1 MNATGVTL
9 LLLHI
14 SHPAFFNGLPSMI
27 PCQDFVDWLAALG
40 VDFCAGVPDSLLKP
54 ICFYL
59 ADHAGDKH
67 VVAANEGG
75 AVALACGY
83 HLATGK
89 VPLVYLQNSGQGNT
103 INPLLSLADRDVYS
117 IPLLLLIGWRGEPG
131 TKDEP
136 QHVKQ
141 GKVTVSLLE
150 AIDIPH
156 RILVPEAEAARRC
169 VDELLAIATA
179 ESRPV
184 ALMVRKDTFEP
195 YKPTGQTSRD
205 FEMTREQAIE
215 AVVAVLGETDAI
227 VSTTGKISRELYEY
241 RDRASQGHEREFL
254 TVGSMGHASQ
264 IAMGIA
270 LARPDRQVF
279 CLDGDGAMLMHMGG
293 AAIVGAAAVANFKHV
308 IFNNGVHDSV
318 GGMAT
323 VGLRVSFT
331 DIVKAC
337 GYTEAWRVERRED
350 VAEKVA
356 QLRAVRGPAM
366 LEIMVQKGAR
376 ADLGRPKTSPI
387 ENKTAFCEF
396 LRRS

>member
-1 MNATGVTL
+1 
-9 LLLHI
+9 
-14 SHPAFFNGLPSMI
+14 MI
-27 PCQDFVDWLAALG
+27 RCQDFVGWLTELG
-40 VDFCAGVPDSLLKP
+40 VDFYTGVPDSLLSP

-59 ADHAGDKH
+59 DDLGGSKH

-75 AVALACGY
+75 AIALACGY

-141 GKVTVSLLE
+141 GKVTLDLLRTMQIPYRILEPEPEPALRSLTELLE
-150 AIDIPH
+150 
-156 RILVPEAEAARRC
+156 
-169 VDELLAIATA
+169 IAGT
-179 ESRPV
+179 ENRPV
-184 ALMVRKDTFEP
+184 ALMVRKESFES
-195 YKPTGQTSRD
+195 YKSASQSLNK

-215 AVVAVLGETDAI
+215 RVVESLQASDAI
-227 VSTTGKISRELYEY
+227 ISTTGKMSRELYEY
-241 RDRASQGHEREFL
+241 RDRVGQSHEREFL

-270 LARPDRQVF
+270 LAKPDRQVF

-293 AAIVGAAAVANFKHV
+293 TAIVGTADLPNFKHV
-308 IFNNGVHDSV
+308 ILNNGVHDSV

-323 VGLRVSFT
+323 AGLRISFT
-331 DIVKAC
+331 RIAKAC
-337 GYTEAWRVERRED
+337 GYTDAWRIERLDELD
-350 VAEKVA
+350 EKIAE
-356 QLRAVRGPAM
+356 LRTVRGPAL
-366 LEIMVQKGAR
+366 LEIMVKKGAR
-376 ADLGRPKTSPI
+376 ADLGRPKTSPV
-387 ENKTAFCEF
+387 ENKAAFMAF
-396 LRRS
+396 LSE

>member
-1 MNATGVTL
+1 
-9 LLLHI
+9 
-14 SHPAFFNGLPSMI
+14 MI
-27 PCQDFVDWLAALG
+27 RCQDFLDWLAALG
-40 VDFCAGVPDSLLKP
+40 VDFYAGVPDSLLKP
-54 ICFYL
+54 VCFYL
-59 ADHAGDKH
+59 ADHAADKH

-89 VPLVYLQNSGQGNT
+89 VPLVYMQNSGQGNA
-103 INPLLSLADRDVYS
+103 INPLLSLADPEVYS

-150 AIDIPH
+150 AMDIPY
-156 RILVPEAEAARRC
+156 RVLEPEPGAARRS
-169 VDELLAIATA
+169 VDELVAIAAA
-179 ESRPV
+179 ENRPV
-184 ALMVRKDTFEP
+184 ALLVRDGAFEP
-195 YKPTGQTSRD
+195 YKPKEQTSGQ
-205 FEMTREQAIE
+205 FEMTRERAIE
-215 AVVAVLGETDAI
+215 SVVAALGETDAI

-241 RDRASQGHEREFL
+241 RARAGHGHQREFL

-270 LARPDRQVF
+270 LAKPDRQVF

-293 AAIVGAAAVANFKHV
+293 AAIVGAAGVENFKHIV
-308 IFNNGVHDSV
+308 LNNGVHDSV

-323 VGLRVSFT
+323 AGLRVSFT
-331 DIVKAC
+331 EIGKAC
-337 GYTEAWRVERRED
+337 GYYEAWRVERYVG

-356 QLRAVRGPAM
+356 KLRAVTGPAM

-387 ENKTAFCEF
+387 ENKTAFKEF
-396 LRRS
+396 LSR

>member
-1 MNATGVTL
+1 
-9 LLLHI
+9 
-14 SHPAFFNGLPSMI
+14 MI
-27 PCQDFVDWLAALG
+27 RCQDFVGWLAELG
-40 VDFCAGVPDSLLKP
+40 VDFYTGVPDSLLSP

-59 ADHAGDKH
+59 DDLGGSKH

-75 AVALACGY
+75 AIALACGY

-141 GKVTVSLLE
+141 GKVTLDLLRTMQIPYRILEPEPESALRSLTELLE
-150 AIDIPH
+150 
-156 RILVPEAEAARRC
+156 
-169 VDELLAIATA
+169 IAGI
-179 ESRPV
+179 ENRPV
-184 ALMVRKDTFEP
+184 ALMVRKESFES
-195 YKPTGQTSRD
+195 YKSASESLNK

-215 AVVAVLGETDAI
+215 RVVESLQASDAI
-227 VSTTGKISRELYEY
+227 ISTTGKMSRELYEY
-241 RDRASQGHEREFL
+241 RDRVGQSHQREFL

-270 LARPDRQVF
+270 LAKPDRQVF

-293 AAIVGAAAVANFKHV
+293 TAIVGTADLPNFKHV
-308 IFNNGVHDSV
+308 ILNNGVHDSV

-323 VGLRVSFT
+323 AGLRISFT
-331 DIVKAC
+331 RIAKAC
-337 GYTEAWRVERRED
+337 GYTDAWRIERLDELD
-350 VAEKVA
+350 EKIAE
-356 QLRAVRGPAM
+356 LRAVRGPAL
-366 LEIMVQKGAR
+366 LEIMVKKGAR
-376 ADLGRPKTSPI
+376 ADLGRPRTSPI
-387 ENKTAFCEF
+387 ENKTAFMAF
-396 LRRS
+396 LSG

>member
-1 MNATGVTL
+1 
-9 LLLHI
+9 
-14 SHPAFFNGLPSMI
+14 MI
-27 PCQDFVDWLAALG
+27 RCEDFVDWLVTLG
-40 VDFCAGVPDSLLKP
+40 VDFYAGVPDSLLKP
-54 ICFYL
+54 VCFYL

-150 AIDIPH
+150 AMDIPH
-156 RILVPEAEAARRC
+156 RVLSPEPEAARRC
-169 VDELLAIATA
+169 VSELLTIAAA

-184 ALMVRKDTFEP
+184 ALLVRTDTFES
-195 YKPTGQTSRD
+195 YKSTGQPASN

-215 AVVAVLGETDAI
+215 AVVADLGENDAI
-227 VSTTGKISRELYEY
+227 VSTTGKLSRELYEC
-241 RDRASQGHEREFL
+241 RDRAGQSHEREFL

-270 LARPDRQVF
+270 LAQPDRQVF

-293 AAIVGAAAVANFKHV
+293 AAIVGAAGVANFKHV

-318 GGMAT
+318 GGMVTA
-323 VGLRVSFT
+323 GLQVSFT
-331 DIVKAC
+331 EIVKAC
-337 GYTEAWRVERRED
+337 GYTEAWRVDRHED
-350 VAEKVA
+350 LSAKVA
-356 QLRAVRGPAM
+356 QLRSAKGPAM

-376 ADLGRPKTSPI
+376 TDLGRPKTSPI
-387 ENKTAFCEF
+387 ENKTAFTGF
-396 LRRS
+396 LSR

>member
-1 MNATGVTL
+1 
-9 LLLHI
+9 
-14 SHPAFFNGLPSMI
+14 MI
-27 PCQDFVDWLAALG
+27 RCQDFVDWLAALG
-40 VDFCAGVPDSLLKP
+40 VDFYAGVPDSLLKP
-54 ICFYL
+54 VCFYL

-136 QHVKQ
+136 QHLKQ

-150 AIDIPH
+150 AMDIPC
-156 RILVPEAEAARRC
+156 RVLAPEPEAARLC
-169 VDELLAIATA
+169 VEELLALAAA

-195 YKPTGQTSRD
+195 YKPTGKPAGD
-205 FEMTREQAIE
+205 FQMTREQAIE
-215 AVVAVLGETDAI
+215 AVVAALGKTDAI

-241 RDRASQGHEREFL
+241 RDRAGEGHEQEFL

-264 IAMGIA
+264 IAIGIA
-270 LARPDRQVF
+270 LAKPDRQVF

-293 AAIVGAAAVANFKHV
+293 AAIVGAAGVANFKHV
-308 IFNNGVHDSV
+308 ILNNGVHDSV

-323 VGLRVSFT
+323 AGLRVSFSE
-331 DIVKAC
+331 IVKAC
-337 GYTEAWRVERRED
+337 GYTEAWRVERRD
-350 VAEKVA
+350 DLAEKVA
-356 QLRAVRGPAM
+356 RLRATRGPAM

-387 ENKTAFCEF
+387 ENKTAFTEF
-396 LRRS
+396 LSQ

>member
-1 MNATGVTL
+1 
-9 LLLHI
+9 
-14 SHPAFFNGLPSMI
+14 MI
-27 PCQDFVDWLAALG
+27 RCQDFVDWLVALG
-40 VDFCAGVPDSLLKP
+40 VDFYAGVPDSLLKSV
-54 ICFYL
+54 CFCM
-59 ADHAGDKH
+59 ADCAGDKH
-67 VVAANEGG
+67 VVAANEGA

-103 INPLLSLADRDVYS
+103 INPLLSLAHRDVYS

-150 AIDIPH
+150 TMDIPH
-156 RILVPEAEAARRC
+156 RVLAPEPEAARPC
-169 VDELLAIATA
+169 VDELLAIAAA

-184 ALMVRKDTFEP
+184 ALMVRNDTFEP
-195 YKPTGQTSRD
+195 YKPSDQPAGD
-205 FEMTREQAIE
+205 FQMTREQAIE
-215 AVVAVLGETDAI
+215 GIVSVLGETDAI

-241 RDRASQGHEREFL
+241 RDRTGQGHQREFL

-270 LARPDRQVF
+270 LAKPDRQVF
-279 CLDGDGAMLMHMGG
+279 CLDGDGAMLMHMGA
-293 AAIVGAAAVANFKHV
+293 AAIVGAAGVTNFKHV
-308 IFNNGVHDSV
+308 ILNNGVHDSV

-323 VGLRVSFT
+323 AGLRVSFT
-331 DIVKAC
+331 KIVKAC

-350 VAEKVA
+350 LAGKVK
-356 QLRAVRGPAM
+356 QLRSARGPAL
-366 LEIMVQKGAR
+366 LEVMVQKGAR
-376 ADLGRPKTSPI
+376 PDLGRPKTSPI
-387 ENKTAFCEF
+387 ENKTAFTEF
-396 LRRS
+396 LSH

>member
-1 MNATGVTL
+1 
-9 LLLHI
+9 
-14 SHPAFFNGLPSMI
+14 MI
-27 PCQDFVDWLAALG
+27 RCQDFVDWLVALG
-40 VDFCAGVPDSLLKP
+40 VDFYAGVPDSLLKSV
-54 ICFYL
+54 CFCM
-59 ADHAGDKH
+59 ADCAGDKH
-67 VVAANEGG
+67 VVAANEGA

-103 INPLLSLADRDVYS
+103 INPLLSLAHRDVYS

-150 AIDIPH
+150 TMDIPH
-156 RILVPEAEAARRC
+156 RVLAPEPEAARPC
-169 VDELLAIATA
+169 VDELLAIAAA

-184 ALMVRKDTFEP
+184 ALMVRNDTFEP
-195 YKPTGQTSRD
+195 YKPSDQPAGD
-205 FEMTREQAIE
+205 FQMTREQAIE
-215 AVVAVLGETDAI
+215 GIVSVLGETDAI

-241 RDRASQGHEREFL
+241 RDRTGQGHQREFL

-270 LARPDRQVF
+270 LAKPDRQVF
-279 CLDGDGAMLMHMGG
+279 CLDGDGAMLMHMGA
-293 AAIVGAAAVANFKHV
+293 AAIVGAAGVTNFKHV
-308 IFNNGVHDSV
+308 ILNNGVHDSV

-323 VGLRVSFT
+323 AGLQVSFT
-331 DIVKAC
+331 KIVKAC

-350 VAEKVA
+350 LTEKVE
-356 QLRAVRGPAM
+356 QLRSVQGPAL
-366 LEIMVQKGAR
+366 LEVMVQKGAR
-376 ADLGRPKTSPI
+376 PDLGRPKTSPI
-387 ENKTAFCEF
+387 ENKTAFTEF
-396 LRRS
+396 LSH

>member
-1 MNATGVTL
+1 
-9 LLLHI
+9 
-14 SHPAFFNGLPSMI
+14 MI
-27 PCQDFVDWLAALG
+27 RCQEFVDGLTALG
-40 VDFCAGVPDSLLKP
+40 VDFYAGVPDSLLKP
-54 ICFYL
+54 VCFYL
-59 ADHAGDKH
+59 ADHAGDRH

-103 INPLLSLADRDVYS
+103 INPLLSLADPEVYS

-150 AIDIPH
+150 AMEIPH
-156 RILVPEAEAARRC
+156 RVLPPEPEAARRC
-169 VDELLAIATA
+169 VDDLVAIAAA

-184 ALMVRKDTFEP
+184 ALLVRKDTFEP
-195 YKPTGQTSRD
+195 YKPTGQTTAD
-205 FEMTREQAIE
+205 CEMTREQAIE
-215 AVVAVLGETDAI
+215 AVVAALGETDAI
-227 VSTTGKISRELYEY
+227 VSTTGHISRELYES
-241 RDRASQGHEREFL
+241 RDRAGQGHQREFL

-270 LARPDRQVF
+270 LAKPDRQVF

-293 AAIVGAAAVANFKHV
+293 AAIVGAAGVTNFKHV
-308 IFNNGVHDSV
+308 ILNNGVHDSV

-323 VGLRVSFT
+323 AGLRVSFT
-331 DIVKAC
+331 EIVKAC
-337 GYTEAWRVERRED
+337 GYTAAWRVERRED
-350 VAEKVA
+350 LAEKVA
-356 QLRAVRGPAM
+356 QLRSASGPAM
-366 LEIMVQKGAR
+366 LEVMVQKGAR

-387 ENKTAFCEF
+387 ENKTAFTEF
-396 LRRS
+396 LSRTQ

>member
-1 MNATGVTL
+1 
-9 LLLHI
+9 
-14 SHPAFFNGLPSMI
+14 MI
-27 PCQDFVDWLAALG
+27 HSKDFVDWLETLG
-40 VDFCAGVPDSLLKP
+40 VDFYTGVPDSLLKP
-54 ICFYL
+54 VCFYL

-117 IPLLLLIGWRGEPG
+117 IPLLLLVGWRGEPG
-131 TKDEP
+131 KKDEP

-141 GKVTVSLLE
+141 GKVTVNLLD
-150 AIDIPH
+150 AMDIPH
-156 RILVPEAEAARRC
+156 RVLSEEPEAARRC
-169 VDELLAIATA
+169 VGELLGIAAA

-184 ALMVRKDTFEP
+184 ALMVRKDTFES
-195 YKPTGQTSRD
+195 YKPTVQATSD
-205 FEMTREQAIE
+205 FEMTREEAIE
-215 AVVAVLGETDAI
+215 AVVAALGESDAI
-227 VSTTGKISRELYEY
+227 VSTTGKLSRELYEC
-241 RDRASQGHEREFL
+241 RDRAGQGHQREFL

-270 LARPDRQVF
+270 LARPDRQVY

-293 AAIVGAAAVANFKHV
+293 AAIVGAAGVANFKHV

-318 GGMAT
+318 GGMPTA
-323 VGLRVSFT
+323 GLQVSFT
-331 DIVKAC
+331 EIVKAC
-337 GYTEAWRVERRED
+337 GYTEAWRVERRENL
-350 VAEKVA
+350 VETVR
-356 QLRAVRGPAM
+356 QLRSAKGPAM

-376 ADLGRPKTSPI
+376 TDLGRPKTSPI
-387 ENKTAFCEF
+387 ENKTAFTEF
-396 LRRS
+396 LRRA

>member
-1 MNATGVTL
+1 
-9 LLLHI
+9 
-14 SHPAFFNGLPSMI
+14 MI
-27 PCQDFVDWLAALG
+27 RCEDFLDWLAELG
-40 VDFCAGVPDSLLKP
+40 VDFYAGVPDSLLKP
-54 ICFYL
+54 VCFYL
-59 ADHAGDKH
+59 ADHADDKH

-150 AIDIPH
+150 AMDVPH
-156 RILVPEAEAARRC
+156 RVLAPEPEAARRC
-169 VDELLAIATA
+169 VDELLAVAAA

-184 ALMVRKDTFEP
+184 ALLVRKDTFEP
-195 YKPTGQTSRD
+195 YKPTGQASDD

-215 AVVAVLGETDAI
+215 AVVAALGETDAI

-241 RDRASQGHEREFL
+241 RDRASQGHQREFL

-270 LARPDRQVF
+270 LAIPDRQVF

-293 AAIVGAAAVANFKHV
+293 AAIVGAAGVANFKHV

-318 GGMAT
+318 GGMPTAS
-323 VGLRVSFT
+323 LRVSFT
-331 DIVKAC
+331 EIAKAC

-350 VAEKVA
+350 VAEKAA
-356 QLRAVRGPAM
+356 QLRALRGPAM
-366 LEIMVQKGAR
+366 LEIMVRKGAR
-376 ADLGRPKTSPI
+376 ADLGRPKTAPI
-387 ENKTAFCEF
+387 ENKTAFSEF
-396 LRRS
+396 LRRP